1 MRGPEHDPGDG
12 STHLPRQTDPVPEG
26 DTIHRLA
33 GRLAPALTGSVARRL
48 HVHRTPPSR
57 IPAEPTVERVWAV
70 GKHLLVR
77 FDTGHLLDSH
87 LLMNGSWDLYPRSG
101 RWRQSRGAMRALIET
116 DDVEAV
122 LFSTPK
128 VRLLHPR
135 DPAPRP
141 WDQLGPDLCL
151 PDVDLDTGVERA
163 RWLPA
168 ETEIAEVLLD
178 QRPACGIG
186 NVYKSEVLWAER
198 VHPTTA
204 LGAIDDE
211 LLRRLYATASRLLRA
226 NLDRSRRVTFG
237 RGLAVY
243 GRDRAVCP
251 RCSTPVRV
259 SRQGGLDRVTYWCP
273 TCQPTPTA

>member
-1 MRGPEHDPGDG
+1 M
-12 STHLPRQTDPVPEG
+12 PEG

-33 GRLAPALTGSVARRL
+33 SNLGPALTGASVRRL
-48 HVHRTPPSR
+48 HVHRTPPTR
-57 IPAEPTVERVWAV
+57 IPSDVSIDVVWAV

-87 LLMNGSWDLYPRSG
+87 LLMNGSWDLYRRG
-101 RWRQSRGAMRALIET
+101 DRWRKSRGAMRAVIET
-116 DDVEAV
+116 DAVEAV

-151 PDVDLDTGVERA
+151 PDVDLDAATERA

-168 ETEIAEVLLD
+168 DTEIAEVLLD

-186 NVYKSEVLWAER
+186 NVYKSETLWAER
-198 VHPTTA
+198 LHPTTP
-204 LGAIDDE
+204 LGDVEDE
-211 LLRRLYATASRLLRA
+211 LLRRLYETASRLLRH
-226 NLDRSRRVTFG
+226 NLDRSRRVTF
-237 RGLAVY
+237 RDGLAVY
-243 GRDRAVCP
+243 GRDRRVCP
-251 RCSTPVRV
+251 RCATPIRV
-259 SRQGGLDRVTYWCP
+259 TKQGGLDRVTYWCP
-273 TCQPTPTA
+273 TCQER